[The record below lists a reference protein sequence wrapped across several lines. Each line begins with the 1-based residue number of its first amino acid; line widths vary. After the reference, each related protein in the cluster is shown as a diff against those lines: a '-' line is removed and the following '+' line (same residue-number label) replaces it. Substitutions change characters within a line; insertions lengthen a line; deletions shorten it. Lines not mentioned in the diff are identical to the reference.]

1 MSEHLFLGA
10 GFLAHRP
17 GAPPRDRME
26 GAPPGAAPP
35 KELLPGGGFFAGWWI
50 ADLESF
56 TYHSGILPAGG
67 LFLPV
72 GRFLCQLVDCG
83 LLNVARGFFW

>member
-17 GAPPRDRME
+17 GAAPRDRME

-35 KELLPGGGFFAGWWI
+35 KELLPV
-50 ADLESF
+50 
-56 TYHSGILPAGG
+56 GG

-72 GRFLCQLVDCG
+72 GG
-83 LLNVARGFFW
+83 LRTLNFAQKIFW